1 MDIEADIL
9 EIDALVEKAKQA
21 QAVYEAQGSQKTFDL
36 ACQAVAWALI
46 TPEHNSSVSKLAG
59 QKTGLGNASEKKR
72 KNHNK
77 TVGLLRDL
85 KGGTAFGHE

>member
-36 ACQAVAWALI
+36 ACQAVAWALMK
-46 TPEHNSSVSKLAG
+46 PEHNSSL
-59 QKTGLGNASEKKR
+59 
-72 KNHNK
+72 
-77 TVGLLRDL
+77 
-85 KGGTAFGHE
+85 

>member
-36 ACQAVAWALI
+36 ACQAVAWALMK
-46 TPEHNSSVSKLAG
+46 PEHNSSLSKLAV
-59 QKTGLGNASEKKR
+59 QKTGLAMQRIKR
-72 KNHNK
+72 ERTIIKR
-77 TVGLLRDL
+77 L
-85 KGGTAFGHE
+85 AYCAI